1 MEGIMRTSLT
11 LLVFAIALV
20 AAPTHRFACS
30 DYMQGKVFIVDAE
43 GKVEGSYDAP
53 NSNDLWALPNGN
65 LPFNAGNGVKK
76 VTRDKRRVVFSYES
90 SSEVYA
96 CQRRR
101 NRRDLLT
108 RPVTRGK

>member
-1 MEGIMRTSLT
+1 MPMEGIMRTSLT

-53 NSNDLWALPNGN
+53 NSNDVWALPNGN
-65 LPFNAGNGVKK
+65 LLLNAGNGVRKSRGTSAWCFPTNPAAK
-76 VTRDKRRVVFSYES
+76 STPASGGGTVAIFSP
-90 SSEVYA
+90 A
-96 CQRRR
+96 Q
-101 NRRDLLT
+101 
-108 RPVTRGK
+108 

>member
-1 MEGIMRTSLT
+1 MRTSLT

-20 AAPTHRFACS
+20 AAPTHRFVCS
-30 DYMQGKVFIVDAE
+30 DCMQGKVFIVDAE